1 MECKTKNPADIL
13 ISALKER
20 NISVKRSEIES
31 TFGDEASS
39 AENAKWVSEHL
50 SYGTL
55 LTKEELA
62 LYVSFWQY
70 LEDYVDNLANISI
83 IRYSQLESS
92 GTLQH
97 IVHDPG
103 LASTRP
109 LLDEDIQNAIGSL
122 KASKEAIQKQT
133 EILTTQCETLNKQL
147 RLDDDRAIGQNRDIE
162 RLRKKHESGRQ
173 NANAAVMT
181 SCCAFV

>member
-1 MECKTKNPADIL
+1 MECTKKNPADIL

-31 TFGDEASS
+31 TFDNEAGS
-39 AENAKWVSEHL
+39 AESAKWVSEHL
-50 SYGTL
+50 GYDTL

-62 LYVSFWQY
+62 LYVFLWQY
-70 LEDYVDNLANISI
+70 LKNYVDNSANISI
-83 IRYSQLESS
+83 TRYSQLESS
-92 GTLQH
+92 GTLQR
-97 IVHDPG
+97 ILHDPG

-109 LLDEDIQNAIGSL
+109 LFDEDIQNAIGSL
-122 KASKEAIQKQT
+122 KASTEAIQKQT

-147 RLDDDRAIGQNRDIE
+147 RLDDNRAIRQNRDIE
-162 RLRKKHESGRQ
+162 RLRKKHESSRQ
-173 NANAAVMT
+173 SANAAVMT